1 MYSNEPSKGPSK
13 EQSNVVEL
21 QLAENSLPPQN
32 IDAEES
38 ILGGIL
44 LDPEAIGRVA
54 DILLAEAF
62 YIKVHRDIYQA
73 ALLLYSQ
80 SKPTDLMSV
89 TSWLYDHES
98 LEKVGGQSKLAQL
111 VERTVSAV
119 NIDCY
124 AKLVMD
130 KYHRRKLI
138 EAGNEIV
145 RLGHELPTPL
155 ENLIDESAERI
166 FWIQEQSRQSDRYQL
181 ESAEQM
187 AIPLW
192 ESIEQ
197 GLHAGIP
204 TGWSDLDELTGGLHR
219 KTITIVGADS
229 HMGKTS
235 FMVGLSHQILT
246 EVGKPVLFLSCEMS
260 KEQLNPRLLARVSGI
275 DSSRLAKGD
284 KPGGITQKE
293 WGVLANAIGSFS
305 ELSWLVYDEPSPS
318 ISTIRS
324 VVKQAISRKG
334 NLGACFLDYIQML
347 RLDSSQNRVQELGEL
362 TRQLRAIA
370 KDFDFPFF
378 VGSQVNRELGK
389 RNNKRP
395 TKNDLRDS
403 GEIGEAADLVICLYR
418 DAHYSK
424 NPNDKNIEIIVDKNR
439 PYGKLGTAKMMVN
452 LETCNFMQVD
462 NRYRDTV
469 DEFERF

>member
-1 MYSNEPSKGPSK
+1 MYSNNTTKSEPA
-13 EQSNVVEL
+13 NVVEL
-21 QLAENSLPPQN
+21 QLAEGCLPPQN
-32 IDAEES
+32 IDAEEA

-44 LDPEAIGRVA
+44 LDPEAIGRVV
-54 DILLAEAF
+54 DILLPEAF
-62 YIKVHRDIYQA
+62 YIKVHQEIYKA
-73 ALLLYSQ
+73 ALELFD
-80 SKPTDLMSV
+80 KGEPTDLMIV
-89 TSWLYDHES
+89 TDWLYANGLLDS
-98 LEKVGGQSKLAQL
+98 VGGQSKLGQL

-119 NIDCY
+119 NVDRY
-124 AKLVMD
+124 AMLVMD

-138 EAGNEIV
+138 EAGNEIAQ
-145 RLGHELPTPL
+145 LGYEHPTSL
-155 ENLIDESAERI
+155 EMLLDDSAEKI

-187 AIPLW
+187 AVPLW

-197 GLHAGIP
+197 GLNAGIS

-246 EVGKPVLFLSCEMS
+246 EVGKPVLFFSCEMS

-275 DSSRLAKGD
+275 DSSRLVRGD
-284 KPGGITQKE
+284 MLGGVTQAE
-293 WGVLANAIGSFS
+293 WGVLAGAIGTFS

-324 VVKQAISRKG
+324 IVKQAISRKG

-403 GEIGEAADLVICLYR
+403 GEIGEAADLVLCLYR

-439 PYGKLGTAKMMVN
+439 PYGKLGTAKMMVD
-452 LETCNFMQVD
+452 LETCTFMQVD

-469 DEFERF
+469 DEFETF

>member
-1 MYSNEPSKGPSK
+1 MYSNKPSK

-32 IDAEES
+32 IDAEEA
-38 ILGGIL
+38 IIGGIL
-44 LDPEAIGRVA
+44 LDPGAIERVV
-54 DILLAEAF
+54 DVLEPEAF
-62 YIKVHRDIYQA
+62 YIDAHREIYKATLELHGQG
-73 ALLLYSQ
+73 
-80 SKPTDLMSV
+80 KPTDFMLV
-89 TSWLYDHES
+89 FDWLYSRNLLES
-98 LEKVGGQSKLAQL
+98 VGGQSKLMQL

-145 RLGHELPTPL
+145 RLGYELPTPL
-155 ENLIDESAERI
+155 ETVLDESAEKI

-187 AIPLW
+187 AVPLW

-197 GLHAGIP
+197 GLNAGIP

-246 EVGKPVLFLSCEMS
+246 EVGKPVLFFSCEMS

-275 DSSRLAKGD
+275 DSSRLVRGD
-284 KPGGITQKE
+284 MRGGVTQAE
-293 WGVLANAIGSFS
+293 WGVLAGAIGTFS

-318 ISTIRS
+318 VSTIRS
-324 VVKQAISRKG
+324 IVKQAISRKG

-403 GEIGEAADLVICLYR
+403 GEIGEAADLVLCLYR

-439 PYGKLGTAKMMVN
+439 PYGKLGTAKMMVD
-452 LETCNFMQVD
+452 LETCTFMQVD

-469 DEFERF
+469 DEFETF